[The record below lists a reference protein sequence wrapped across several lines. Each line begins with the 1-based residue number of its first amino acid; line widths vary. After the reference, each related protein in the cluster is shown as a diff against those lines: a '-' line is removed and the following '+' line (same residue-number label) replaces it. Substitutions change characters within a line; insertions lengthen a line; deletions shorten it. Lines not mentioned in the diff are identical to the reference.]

1 MTKTS
6 VAPLQPTEA
15 QPQPQ
20 PQPQPHS
27 QSQSQSLPRTSRS
40 LRRHRSERNI
50 NPVQLQAFEW
60 NLPADH
66 KHWRRLRQAL
76 PALKTLGVNSLW
88 LPPGSKAK
96 CPESNG
102 YDIYDAWD
110 LGEFDQ
116 KGSVP
121 TKWGTKGDL
130 VSLAA
135 DAEKNGI
142 GLVWDAIHNHRAYAD
157 GTEMV
162 KVVEVDPSDRRVD
175 ITDPYEIE
183 AWTRFDYDARAG
195 KYSKFKYNKSHFNG
209 TDWNQ
214 INSKRAIYRYVE
226 DGKNWHRD
234 VGTSQG
240 NADYLMLEN
249 LDYTNPDVVRE
260 QHQWGRWIVDELGL
274 RGFRVD
280 AVQHISW
287 NFINEWSKLLRKRSP
302 NQHQHHHHHHRGG
315 GGPPH
320 DLMFIGEFWH
330 GDVRVLTQWLDH
342 MHSFFSLYDVP
353 LMYHIARLSWHDGTD
368 LRDVFKNTLVEQRPD
383 NAVTFIRN
391 HDTQKGQAMDTSI
404 CKEFMPL
411 AYSLLLLRREGHPCV
426 FFGDLYGIGL
436 PHPEAPVEGLP
447 DLLLA
452 RKLYAHGRQDDY
464 FDRRDCVG
472 WVRRGSDERPD
483 GLALVMSWSK
493 AEDPDT
499 RLRMDVG
506 LAHAG
511 EVWTD
516 VLARARARALAPEPA
531 PEPEPVTIDENGFG
545 LFRCRRNSMACF
557 VRGDARGRNKFPVK
571 FNADFQSLVG

>member
-6 VAPLQPTEA
+6 VASLHPTEA
-15 QPQPQ
+15 LP
-20 PQPQPHS
+20 
-27 QSQSQSLPRTSRS
+27 LPRSKS
-40 LRRHRSERNI
+40 LRRQRSERSQ

-66 KHWRRLRQAL
+66 KHWRRLRLAL
-76 PALKTLGVNSLW
+76 PALKLIGVNSLW

-96 CPESNG
+96 DPESNG

-110 LGEFDQ
+110 LGEFNQ

-135 DAEKNGI
+135 DAEKNSI

-157 GTEMV
+157 STEMV
-162 KVVEVDPSDRRVD
+162 RVVEVDPSDRRRD
-175 ITDPYEIE
+175 ITEPYEIE
-183 AWTRFDYDARAG
+183 AWTKFNYEARSG

-226 DGKNWHRD
+226 DGKNWHQD

-249 LDYTNPDVVRE
+249 LDYTNPDVVKE
-260 QHQWGRWIVDELGL
+260 QHQCGRWIVEELGL

-287 NFINEWSKLLRKRSP
+287 NFINEWASLLRKKGR
-302 NQHQHHHHHHRGG
+302 QE
-315 GGPPH
+315 
-320 DLMFIGEFWH
+320 LMFIGEFWH
-330 GDVRVLTQWLDH
+330 GDVRVLTNWLDH

-353 LMYHIARLSWHDGTD
+353 LMYHIARLSWHEDTD
-368 LRDVFKNTLVEQRPD
+368 LREVFKNTLVEQRPN

-404 CKEFMPL
+404 CTDFMPL
-411 AYSLLLLRREGHPCV
+411 AYTLLLLRRDGHPCV
-426 FFGDLYGIGL
+426 FFGDLYGIGA
-436 PHPEAPVEGLP
+436 PHPEGPVQGLP
-447 DLLLA
+447 NLLLA
-452 RKLYAHGRQDDY
+452 RKLYAYGKQEDY
-464 FDRRDCVG
+464 FERRDCIG
-472 WVRRGSDERPD
+472 WVRRGTEERPD
-483 GLALVMSWSK
+483 GLAVIMSWSK
-493 AEDPDT
+493 AENADT
-499 RLRMDVG
+499 RLCMEVG
-506 LAHAG
+506 QEHAG

-516 VLARARARALAPEPA
+516 VLGLESAS
-531 PEPEPVTIDENGFG
+531 VVIDENGIG
-545 LFRCRRNSMACF
+545 LFFCRRNNMACF
-557 VRGDARGRNKFPVK
+557 VSSDAKGRKRFPVK
-571 FNADFQSLVG
+571 FNTEFQKLLE

>member
-6 VAPLQPTEA
+6 IAPLGPTEA
-15 QPQPQ
+15 PRAKPPQR
-20 PQPQPHS
+20 HHHRGE
-27 QSQSQSLPRTSRS
+27 RTQ
-40 LRRHRSERNI
+40 

-66 KHWRRLRQAL
+66 QHWRRLRRAL
-76 PALKTLGVNSLW
+76 PALKSIGVSSLW

-96 CPESNG
+96 DPESNG

-110 LGEFDQ
+110 LGEFNQ

-135 DAEKNGI
+135 EAEKNGI
-142 GLVWDAIHNHRAYAD
+142 GLLWDVIHNHRAYAD
-157 GTEMV
+157 STEMV
-162 KVVEVDPSDRRVD
+162 KVVEVDPRDRRID

-183 AWTRFDYDARAG
+183 AWTKFNYEARGG
-195 KYSKFKYNKSHFNG
+195 KYSKFTYNKTHFNG

-226 DGKNWHRD
+226 DGKNWHQD

-249 LDYTNPDVVRE
+249 LDYTNPEVVKE
-260 QHQWGRWIVDELGL
+260 QHQWGRWIVEELGL

-287 NFINEWSKLLRKRSP
+287 NFINEWAKSLKKFSQ
-302 NQHQHHHHHHRGG
+302 N
-315 GGPPH
+315 
-320 DLMFIGEFWH
+320 DLMFVGEFWH
-330 GDVRVLTQWLDH
+330 GDVRVLTNWLDS
-342 MHSFFSLYDVP
+342 MHSFFNLYDVP
-353 LMYHIARLSWHDGTD
+353 LMYHLARLSWHEDTD
-368 LRDVFKNTLVEQRPD
+368 LREVFNNTLVQQRPN

-404 CKEFMPL
+404 NSGFMPL
-411 AYSLLLLRREGHPCV
+411 AYALLLLRRDGHPCV

-436 PHPEAPVEGLP
+436 PHPEAPIQGLP
-447 DLLLA
+447 DLVLA
-452 RKLYAHGRQDDY
+452 RKLYAHGKQDDY
-464 FDRRDCVG
+464 FERHDCIG
-472 WVRRGSDERPD
+472 WVRRGTDEKPD
-483 GLALVMSWSK
+483 GLAFIMSWSRD
-493 AEDPDT
+493 EDGQT
-499 RLRMDVG
+499 QICMEVG
-506 LAHAG
+506 RNHAG

-516 VLARARARALAPEPA
+516 ALGLESTA
-531 PEPEPVTIDENGFG
+531 VVIDENGIG
-545 LFRCRRNSMACF
+545 LFPCRKNSMACF
-557 VRGDARGRNKFPVK
+557 VNKDAKGRKRFPVR
-571 FNADFQSLVG
+571 FDSDFHSLL

>member
-15 QPQPQ
+15 AQPQP
-20 PQPQPHS
+20 
-27 QSQSQSLPRTSRS
+27 LPRARS
-40 LRRHRSERNI
+40 LRRHRSERNL

-76 PALKTLGVNSLW
+76 PALKSVGVNSLW

-110 LGEFDQ
+110 LGEFNQ

-121 TKWGTKGDL
+121 TKWGTKAEL

-135 DAEKNGI
+135 DAERNSI

-157 GTEMV
+157 STEMV
-162 KVVEVDPSDRRVD
+162 KVVEVDPSDRRID

-183 AWTRFDYDARAG
+183 AWTKFDYEARGG

-287 NFINEWSKLLRKRSP
+287 NFINEWSKLLRKR
-302 NQHQHHHHHHRGG
+302 NR
-315 GGPPH
+315 H

-353 LMYHIARLSWHDGTD
+353 LMYHIARLSWHDDTD
-368 LRDVFKNTLVEQRPD
+368 LREVFKNTLVEQRPD

-436 PHPEAPVEGLP
+436 PHPEAPIEGLP

-452 RKLYAHGRQDDY
+452 RKLYAHGKQEDY
-464 FDRRDCVG
+464 FERRDCIG
-472 WVRRGSDERPD
+472 WVRRGNDERPD
-483 GLALVMSWSK
+483 GLAFVMSWSK

-499 RLRMDVG
+499 RLCMEVG
-506 LAHAG
+506 HSHAG

-516 VLARARARALAPEPA
+516 VLGLES
-531 PEPEPVTIDENGFG
+531 EPVTIDENGLG
-545 LFRCRRNSMACF
+545 LFRCGRNSMACF
-557 VRGDARGRNKFPVK
+557 VRSDAKGRKKFPVK
-571 FNADFQSLVG
+571 FNADFQSLVE